1 MLEEDT
7 VTQSADEV
15 RSLEDPQKQL
25 PCIGEAKR
33 DGLRRD
39 LTRETGAVVQL
50 FRQRSSLLTWQTS
63 PAGRTDDWTGKIGGR
78 ELGDNQEKSCRS
90 FLSTNTPRPRP
101 KQGYEGTGRLGPWNS
116 SRRWPVPRS
125 WPAAYWPA
133 WERG

>member
-1 MLEEDT
+1 MGTGYPVLEEDT

-50 FRQRSSLLTWQTS
+50 FRQRSSLLTWQTA
-63 PAGRTDDWTGKIGGR
+63 PAGRVDDWIGRIGGR
-78 ELGDNQEKSCRS
+78 ELDDDNQEQSCRS
-90 FLSTNTPRPRP
+90 FPLSEPPRP
-101 KQGYEGTGRLGPWNS
+101 
-116 SRRWPVPRS
+116 
-125 WPAAYWPA
+125 
-133 WERG
+133 